1 MTAVQQELRHFTF
14 GVKGMTC
21 ASCAARIQKGLSKVP
36 GVKEATVNL
45 ATEKVTV
52 IVDPGQVDLN
62 ALRQT
67 VESLGYHVVESTV
80 KLGLVGMTCANCAQ
94 KIERKLKSLPGV
106 VEATVN
112 FGTETALV
120 RYIPGVIDVAAMK
133 KAVIDLGYEAFAKE
147 EEGAA
152 DAEREAREKEMKRQW
167 RLFLF
172 SAILTV
178 PLLVYMFGELLGF
191 HPPMIFM
198 NPWFQLILATPVQFY
213 AGWQFYVDTWH
224 NLKNKTANMSVL
236 IAIGTTAAYLYSLA
250 VTLWGE
256 RLGRSDVY
264 YETGAVIITLIIL
277 GKYLEAVAKGRTSE
291 AIKALMGLQAKTARV
306 IRNGQEQDIPVAE
319 VQVDDLVI
327 VRPGEKVPVDGVIVE
342 GRSAIDESMLTGES
356 LPVDKKVGDEVIG
369 GTLNKFGTFTFR
381 ATKVG
386 KDTAL
391 AQIIRVVEEA
401 QARKAPIQRLADVV
415 SAYFVPA
422 VIAIALI
429 TFLGWYLGTGDFTRA
444 LLYFTAVLVIAC
456 PCALGLATPTAIM
469 VGTGL
474 GAQHGILI
482 RGGEYLEKA
491 YKLNTIVLDKTGTI
505 TKGEP
510 AVTDVIP
517 ADGSALSPDQL
528 LALTAGAEI
537 RSEHPLAEA
546 IMRGAKEKGLS
557 IPEAQEFE
565 AIPGRGVR
573 ALVDGKQVL
582 VGTTKLLTENGVAV
596 GSMLAQKERL
606 ESEGKTAM
614 LVAVD
619 AHLAGMVAVADTVK
633 EHSAEAIAALQAMG
647 IEVWMITGDNKR
659 TAAAIAAQVGI
670 KPEHVMA
677 EVLPEDKAAQVSHLK
692 GKGRVVGMVGDG
704 INDAPAL
711 ASADLGFAIGTGT
724 DVAMETAG
732 ITLMRGD
739 LRGIVAAIRLSRQ
752 TMRKI
757 KQNLFWALAY
767 NTLGIPVAAFGYLA
781 PALAGAAMA
790 FSSVSVVTNS
800 GLLKR
805 YNPMHG
811 FENRK

>member
-1 MTAVQQELRHFTF
+1 MSATQQELARVTF

-21 ASCAARIQKGLSKVP
+21 ASCAARIEKSLGKVP

-45 ATEKVTV
+45 ATEKATV
-52 IVDPGQVDLN
+52 LMEPRQVDLHS
-62 ALRQT
+62 LRQA
-67 VESLGYHVVESTV
+67 VESLGYHVVETTV

-94 KIERKLKSLPGV
+94 KIERKLKRLPGV

-120 RYIPGVIDVAAMK
+120 RYIPGMVDVAAMK
-133 KAVIDLGYEAFAKE
+133 QAVMDLGYEAFAKE

-172 SAILTV
+172 SAALTL

-224 NLKNKTANMSVL
+224 NLKNRTANMSVL

-250 VTLWGE
+250 ITLWGE
-256 RLGRSDVY
+256 RLGRSDIY

-306 IRNGQEQDIPVAE
+306 VRNGQEQDIPVAE

-327 VRPGEKVPVDGVIVE
+327 VRPGEKVPVDGVIVK

-356 LPVDKKVGDEVIG
+356 LPVDKKIGDEVIG
-369 GTLNKFGTFTFR
+369 GTLNKYGTFTFR

-422 VIAIALI
+422 VIAIALV

-510 AVTDVIP
+510 DVTDVIP
-517 ADGSALSPDQL
+517 ADGSSLSPDEL
-528 LALTAGAEI
+528 LALTAGAEL

-546 IMRGAKEKGLS
+546 IVRGAKEKGLS
-557 IPEAQEFE
+557 IPDAQEFE

-573 ALVDGKQVL
+573 ALVNGKQVL

-596 GSMLAQKERL
+596 GSMLPQKEQL
-606 ESEGKTAM
+606 ESQGKTAM

-619 AHLAGMVAVADTVK
+619 GHLAGMVAVADTVK

-670 KPEHVMA
+670 KPENVMA

-757 KQNLFWALAY
+757 KQNLFWALVY

-811 FENRK
+811 L

>member
-1 MTAVQQELRHFTF
+1 
-14 GVKGMTC
+14 MTC
-21 ASCAARIQKGLSKVP
+21 AACATKIQKGLSQVP
-36 GVKEATVNL
+36 GVREATVNL
-45 ATEKVTV
+45 ATEKATVTME
-52 IVDPGQVDLN
+52 PGQADPRSL
-62 ALRQT
+62 QQK
-67 VESLGYHVVESTV
+67 VESLGYQVITGSV
-80 KLGLVGMTCANCAQ
+80 KLSLVGMTCANCAQ
-94 KIERKLKSLPGV
+94 KIERKLNGLPGV
-106 VEATVN
+106 LEAVVN
-112 FGTETALV
+112 FGTETAMVKYL
-120 RYIPGVIDVAAMK
+120 PGAIDVGRMK
-133 KAVIDLGYEAFAKE
+133 KAVADLGYEAFAKD
-147 EEGAA
+147 EEGAG

-167 RLFLF
+167 YLFIF
-172 SAILTV
+172 SAVLTA
-178 PLLVYMFGELLGF
+178 PLLIYMFAELFGF

-198 NPWFQLILATPVQFY
+198 NPWFQLVLTTPVQFY
-213 AGWQFYVDTWH
+213 AGWQFYTDTWH
-224 NLKNKTANMSVL
+224 NLKNRTANMSTL

-250 VTLWGE
+250 ITIWGE
-256 RLGRSDVY
+256 QLGRNDYY
-264 YETGAVIITLIIL
+264 YETAAVIITLIIL

-306 IRNGQEQDIPVAE
+306 VRNGEQVDIPVE
-319 VQVDDLVI
+319 DVQVDDHVV

-342 GRSAIDESMLTGES
+342 GRSALDESMLTGES
-356 LPVDKKVGDEVIG
+356 LPVDKKPGDQVIG
-369 GTLNKFGTFTFR
+369 STLNKFGTFTFR

-386 KDTAL
+386 RDTAL

-401 QARKAPIQRLADVV
+401 QTKKAPIQRLADVV
-415 SAYFVPA
+415 SSYFVPA
-422 VIAIALI
+422 VIVIAVI
-429 TFLGWYLGTGDFTRA
+429 TFFGWYLGTGDFTRS

-474 GAQHGILI
+474 GAQNGILI
-482 RGGEYLEKA
+482 RGGEQLEKA
-491 YKLNTIVLDKTGTI
+491 YKLTTIVLDKTGTI

-517 ADGSALSPDQL
+517 AERVFLTPDQL
-528 LALTAGAEI
+528 LTITAGAEVK
-537 RSEHPLAEA
+537 SEHPLAEA
-546 IMRGAKEKGLS
+546 IVRGAKEKGLAL
-557 IPEAQEFE
+557 PDAQEFE

-573 ALVDGKQVL
+573 AVVDGKQVL
-582 VGTTKLLTENGVAV
+582 AGTTKLMAENSVAV

-614 LVAVD
+614 LVAID
-619 AHLAGMVAVADTVK
+619 GELAGLVAVADTVK
-633 EHSAEAIAALQAMG
+633 ETSAEAIAALHKMG

-670 KPEHVMA
+670 SKEHVMA
-677 EVLPEDKAAQVSHLK
+677 EVLPEEKSAQVSHLK

-711 ASADLGFAIGTGT
+711 AGADLGFAIGTGT
-724 DVAMETAG
+724 DVAMEAAG

-757 KQNLFWALAY
+757 KQNLFWALIY
-767 NTLGIPVAAFGYLA
+767 NTLGIPVAALGFLA
-781 PALAGAAMA
+781 PVLAGAAMA

-805 YNPMHG
+805 FNPMHG
-811 FENRK
+811 FSER

>member
-1 MTAVQQELRHFTF
+1 MSSIAQESAKLTF
-14 GVKGMTC
+14 SVRGMTC
-21 ASCAARIQKGLSKVP
+21 AACANKIQRGLRKVA
-36 GVKEATVNL
+36 GVQEAVVNL
-45 ATEKVTV
+45 ATEKATVTLA
-52 IVDPGQVDLN
+52 PGQVDVRP
-62 ALRQT
+62 LREA
-67 VESLGYHVVESTV
+67 VEGLGYQMVASSV
-80 KLGLVGMTCANCAQ
+80 KLSLVGMTCANCAQ
-94 KIERKLKSLPGV
+94 KIERKLGKLPGV
-106 VEATVN
+106 VNATVN

-120 RYIPGVIDVAAMK
+120 EYLPGAVNVGTMKQAVA
-133 KAVIDLGYEAFAKE
+133 DLGYQAFAKE
-147 EEGAA
+147 EEGAG
-152 DAEREAREKEMKRQW
+152 DAEREAREKELKHQW
-167 RLFLF
+167 RLFLL
-172 SAILTV
+172 SAVLTV
-178 PLLVYMFGELLGF
+178 PLLVYMFAELLGF

-198 NPWFQLILATPVQFY
+198 NPWFQLAFATPVQFY
-213 AGWQFYVDTWH
+213 AGWQFYVDSWH
-224 NLKNKTANMSVL
+224 NLKNRTANMSVL
-236 IAIGTTAAYLYSLA
+236 IALGTSAAYFYSLA

-256 RLGRSDVY
+256 RFGRSDIY

-306 IRNGQEQDIPVAE
+306 IRGGEPVDIPLEE
-319 VQVDDLVI
+319 VEVDDLVM
-327 VRPGEKVPVDGVIVE
+327 VRPGEKVPVDGLIVE
-342 GRSAIDESMLTGES
+342 GSSAVDESMLTGES
-356 LPVDKKVGDEVIG
+356 LPVDKKVGDTVIG
-369 GTLNKFGTFTFR
+369 STLNKFGTFTFR

-401 QARKAPIQRLADVV
+401 QTKKAPIQRLADVV
-415 SAYFVPA
+415 SAYFVPIVVGIA
-422 VIAIALI
+422 VV
-429 TFLGWYLGTGDFTRA
+429 TFVGWYLVTGDFTA
-444 LLYFTAVLVIAC
+444 AMLSFTAVLVIAC

-474 GAQHGILI
+474 GAQKGILI
-482 RGGEYLEKA
+482 RGGEHLEKA

-510 AVTDVIP
+510 AVTDVLL
-517 ADGSALSPDQL
+517 ARVDGILTPDQL
-528 LALTAGAEI
+528 LAITAAAEV

-546 IMRGAKEKGLS
+546 IVKGAKERSLAL
-557 IPEAQEFE
+557 PEAAQFE

-573 ALVDGKQVL
+573 AVVGGRQVL
-582 VGTTKLLTENGVAV
+582 VGTVKLMSESGIDPAAILPE
-596 GSMLAQKERL
+596 KERL

-619 AHLAGMVAVADTVK
+619 GGLTGLVAVADTVK
-633 EHSAEAIAALQAMG
+633 ETSAEAIEALEKMG
-647 IEVWMITGDNKR
+647 VEVWMITGDNRR
-659 TAAAIAAQVGI
+659 TATSIAAQVGI

-677 EVLPEDKAAQVSHLK
+677 EVLPEQKAEQVSHLK

-711 ASADLGFAIGTGT
+711 AGADLGFAIGTGT
-724 DVAMETAG
+724 DVAMEAAG

-739 LRGIVAAIRLSRQ
+739 LRGVVAAIRLSRQ

-757 KQNLFWALAY
+757 KQNLFWALIY

-781 PALAGAAMA
+781 PAIAGAAMA

-805 YNPMHG
+805 FDPMSG
-811 FENRK
+811 FRR

>member
-1 MTAVQQELRHFTF
+1 MSATQQELARVTF

-21 ASCAARIQKGLSKVP
+21 ASCAARIEKSLGKVP

-45 ATEKVTV
+45 ATEKATV
-52 IVDPGQVDLN
+52 LMEPRQVDLHS
-62 ALRQT
+62 LRQA
-67 VESLGYHVVESTV
+67 VESLGYHVVETTV

-94 KIERKLKSLPGV
+94 KIERKLKRLPGV

-120 RYIPGVIDVAAMK
+120 RYIPGMVDVAAMK
-133 KAVIDLGYEAFAKE
+133 QAVMDLGYEAFAKE

-172 SAILTV
+172 SAALTL

-224 NLKNKTANMSVL
+224 NLKNRTANMSVL

-250 VTLWGE
+250 ITLWGE
-256 RLGRSDVY
+256 RLGRSDIY

-306 IRNGQEQDIPVAE
+306 VRNGQEQDIPVAE

-356 LPVDKKVGDEVIG
+356 LPVDKKIGDEVIG
-369 GTLNKFGTFTFR
+369 GTLNKYGTFTFR

-422 VIAIALI
+422 VIAIALV

-510 AVTDVIP
+510 DVTDVIP
-517 ADGSALSPDQL
+517 ADGSSLSPDEL
-528 LALTAGAEI
+528 LALTAGAEL

-546 IMRGAKEKGLS
+546 IVRGAKEKGLS
-557 IPEAQEFE
+557 IPDAQEFE

-573 ALVDGKQVL
+573 ALVNGKQVL

-596 GSMLAQKERL
+596 GSMLPQKEQL
-606 ESEGKTAM
+606 ESQGKTAM

-619 AHLAGMVAVADTVK
+619 GHLAGMVAVADTVK

-670 KPEHVMA
+670 KPENVMA

-757 KQNLFWALAY
+757 KQNLFWALVY

-811 FENRK
+811 L